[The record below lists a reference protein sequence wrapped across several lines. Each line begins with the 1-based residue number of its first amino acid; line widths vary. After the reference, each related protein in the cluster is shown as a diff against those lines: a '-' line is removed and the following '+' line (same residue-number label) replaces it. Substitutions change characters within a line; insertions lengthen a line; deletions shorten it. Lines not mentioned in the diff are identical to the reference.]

1 MEEINVT
8 GMYNLFGIILSI
20 LGREELGVNHKK
32 TLLIFQ

>member
-1 MEEINVT
+1 MEELNVT

-20 LGREELGVNHKK
+20 LGREGLTVDHKE